1 MVVAQ
6 ARGTNGPTKITQ
18 LALHFIVQCSV
29 PIISHSHMLALQ
41 QAWKGNIWEHISF
54 SAGINLPVDHFLI
67 LSGVFLG
74 LSTKLKNMLFIDVY
88 CNVSPKILIHMPH
101 WAIPWDTSL
110 STTSMVT
117 WRIISG

>member
-1 MVVAQ
+1 
-6 ARGTNGPTKITQ
+6 
-18 LALHFIVQCSV
+18 
-29 PIISHSHMLALQ
+29 MLALQ

-88 CNVSPKILIHMPH
+88 CNVSPNLDTHATLGNSMGHQPQHNIHGDLEDHQWLGTNPLNGNILARLSPKKNIDNYHPH
-101 WAIPWDTSL
+101 EYC
-110 STTSMVT
+110 
-117 WRIISG
+117 R